1 MLPHSELWDCLTQ
14 TKLEITALQHAD
26 LSTRKHSKDKLIAR
40 LWENARK
47 DWKLQLLGNTGA
59 DVSAHQAC
67 FQTTLLGKHNPWL
80 QRTSSRAQNV
90 WDNEGKP
97 NNIFSLL
104 WSLPLS
110 TQQTQHGDVSKGS
123 SGYISMLQVPLRD
136 AVCLLVHKN
145 SKQNWFSVMELAEI
159 QYFEQG

>member
-1 MLPHSELWDCLTQ
+1 MDLGQKPPLYVNASLGTEGQTNTNKKHKYAFQGYVGCMLPHSELWDFLTQ
-14 TKLEITALQHAD
+14 TKLEITILQHAD

-47 DWKLQLLGNTGA
+47 EWKLQLLGNTGA

-67 FQTTLLGKHNPWL
+67 FQTTLSGKHNPWL

-97 NNIFSLL
+97 NMFFHYCGHYPAGTTWWCI
-104 WSLPLS
+104 
-110 TQQTQHGDVSKGS
+110 Q
-123 SGYISMLQVPLRD
+123 R
-136 AVCLLVHKN
+136 
-145 SKQNWFSVMELAEI
+145 EL
-159 QYFEQG
+159 